1 MSILRLSAFS
11 QILAILIISLGFT
24 NPAFAAKPDC
34 QLDPSHPSCNDDGG
48 AGEITYTAE
57 LRGAFVFASLSVDL
71 EGQDERLKSGDS
83 VEIFRP
89 ETGWELT
96 TWNLVFNVCG
106 LLDPV
111 PDFTAPAGKKG
122 WRISRPGGV
131 YVLFRNVGPLPSTI
145 GDLDVGLQ
153 LIGDCSYSS
162 EGTTACDPFPPVPGE
177 DYGHGDGISEIP
189 LTHFD
194 IHAKGENG
202 ITHQIEG
209 CHSESA
215 DLLVDSTLVIT
226 ATAPAL

>member
-1 MSILRLSAFS
+1 MNTRY
-11 QILAILIISLGFT
+11 LAILATLAFLSFSV
-24 NPAFAAKPDC
+24 PAAAHDC
-34 QLDPSHPSCNDDGG
+34 SRHADPNHKHCGGGDGG
-48 AGEITYTAE
+48 DPVTYTAE
-57 LRGAFVFASLSVDL
+57 LQGAFEFGPLSVTL
-71 EGQDERLKSGDS
+71 EGQDERLISSDS
-83 VEIFRP
+83 VTIVSP
-89 ETGWELT
+89 TTGSLLT
-96 TWNLVFNVCG
+96 TWNEVFGFCG

-111 PDFTAPAGKKG
+111 PVFTASAGKKG

-153 LIGDCSYSS
+153 LIGDCAYSS

-177 DYGHGDGISEIP
+177 DYGHGVGISEIP

-194 IHAKGENG
+194 IHARGEKG
-202 ITHQIEG
+202 ITHSIEG

-226 ATAPAL
+226 ATAPAP